1 MPSMHLDQNARRYQD
16 RITEADVSSRNG
28 VSRLQH
34 VMSSVHV
41 NQGNGEELCP
51 I

>member
-16 RITEADVSSRNG
+16 RITKADVTSGNG
-28 VSRLQH
+28 VTRLLP
-34 VMSSVHV
+34 VTPSVHV

-51 I
+51 T